1 MPFPSPT
8 GSVYLNAK
16 QFSTNPDT
24 YDILNWRRRHSISP
38 VIGGKVVI
46 QDFGV
51 YMKDNTVKLASGN
64 AQFLDQATFLAFH
77 TLWRTRGATY
87 SFTDWLGNSF
97 TVFIKEFLPIVFKT
111 DLYRY
116 SMDLQV
122 TQIINLW
129 GVPYTGS

>member
-1 MPFPSPT
+1 MPFPAPT
-8 GSVYLNAK
+8 GSVYLNNI
-16 QFSTNPDT
+16 QFSTNPET
-24 YDILNWRRRHSISP
+24 YDILNWRKRQSITA

-51 YMKDNTVKLASGN
+51 YMKDNTIKLASGN

-77 TLWRTRGATY
+77 ALWRTRGATY
-87 SFTDWLGNSF
+87 SFTDWLNNSF

-122 TQIINLW
+122 TQIITFW
-129 GVPYTGS
+129 GVPYTGA